1 MMNNILSESC
11 QFTLH
16 LDSLVEDFIKKGL
29 NRENFDV
36 KEIKTNPNMMAE
48 DWQKLSEI
56 LASQDTHYD
65 YIFKSLYYTKLDKVT
80 NIQFYPMV
88 IKALITML
96 EKGVNVDKIDFV
108 FKSSDMS
115 FSAEKISKY
124 QAFCRY
130 ELSESPSIILDS
142 TDFIKDSKKKKP
154 MSIPDFNK
162 ELKTSKVFSTTSDYK
177 VLIYDKQAE
186 FILRN
191 KILESFLRATN
202 FEADVKPIYKTY
214 NEQYDILVSSL
225 PLLESIQKYSYN
237 SSEFK

>member
-1 MMNNILSESC
+1 MMNNLLSESS

-29 NRENFDV
+29 NKENFDI

-56 LASQDTHYD
+56 LANQDTHYD
-65 YIFKSLYYTKLDKVT
+65 YIFKTLYYTKFDKVT
-80 NIQFYPMV
+80 NIQFYPLI
-88 IKALITML
+88 IKSLITML
-96 EKGVNVDKIDFV
+96 EKGVNLDKIDFA

-115 FSAEKISKY
+115 FSAEKISQY

-154 MSIPDFNK
+154 ISIPDFNK

-202 FEADVKPIYKTY
+202 FEADVKPIYKTF
-214 NEQYDILVSSL
+214 NEQYDILLSSL
-225 PLLESIQKYSYN
+225 PLLDSIQTYSYN